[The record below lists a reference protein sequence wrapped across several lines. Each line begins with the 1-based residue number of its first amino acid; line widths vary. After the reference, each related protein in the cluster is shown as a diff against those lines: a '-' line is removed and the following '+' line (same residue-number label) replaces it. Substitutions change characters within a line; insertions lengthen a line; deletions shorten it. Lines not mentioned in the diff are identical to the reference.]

1 MLALHS
7 DNETRRRDDKMMS
20 EALVELDERSAQFGF
35 EGAGYLYSPRPR
47 DVGGPVQRP
56 TSMGMHSHAAP
67 EWWQETYLTREMWR
81 IDPVYQ
87 ATLTTT
93 LPVWWSYDARPRLVL
108 NFRHDAT
115 AAQISMFEFC
125 FSATGIRSGLSVP
138 MHSTLGGA
146 VGYIVF
152 STRARLE
159 DLQRNRRACEDTLLA
174 IAHRFHHDVEP
185 YLVLNDEQGGARL
198 TDREID
204 CLSLAAIGKTLEESA
219 IILALSSSTVRFH
232 LRNACRKLGAANRMQ
247 AVTKAAYLGLL
258 GPIY

>member
-7 DNETRRRDDKMMS
+7 DTAARGDRAKLIED
-20 EALVELDERSAQFGF
+20 ALVDLDERSSEFGF

-47 DVGGPVQRP
+47 DIGGPLQRP
-56 TSMGMHSHAAP
+56 TSMGMRSSVAP
-67 EWWQETYLTREMWR
+67 EWWQDAYLSREMWR

-108 NFRHDAT
+108 NFRHSAST
-115 AAQISMFEFC
+115 AQISMFEHC
-125 FSATGIRSGLSVP
+125 FEQTGVRSGLSVP

-152 STRARLE
+152 STRASLDE
-159 DLQRNRRACEDTLLA
+159 MHRNRRACEDTLLA
-174 IAHRFHHDVEP
+174 IAHRFHHDVVP
-185 YLVLNDEQGGARL
+185 YLAL
-198 TDREID
+198 TDERAAVLTNRELD

-219 IILALSSSTVRFH
+219 TILSLSTSTVRFH
-232 LRNACRKLGAANRMQ
+232 LRNACSKLGAANRMQ
-247 AVTKAAYLGLL
+247 AVSKAAYLGLL

>member
-7 DNETRRRDDKMMS
+7 DHDSRRRDDKMIN
-20 EALVELDERSAQFGF
+20 EALVELNERSSAFGF

-47 DVGGPVQRP
+47 EVGGPLQRP
-56 TSMGMHSHAAP
+56 TCLGMQSNTAP
-67 EWWQETYLTREMWR
+67 EWWQHAYLDREMWR

-93 LPVWWSYDARPRLVL
+93 LPVWWSFDARPRLVL

-152 STRARLE
+152 STRAPLAE
-159 DLQRNRRACEDTLLA
+159 LHRNRRTCEDTLLA
-174 IAHRFHHDVEP
+174 IAHRFHHDLEP
-185 YLVLNDEQGGARL
+185 YLAVTDNQGARL

-247 AVTKAAYLGLL
+247 AVSKAAYLGLL

>member
-1 MLALHS
+1 MLTLHC
-7 DNETRRRDDKMMS
+7 DNDTGQKRMTLIGD
-20 EALVELDERSAQFGF
+20 ALVDLDRRSAEFGF

-47 DVGGPVQRP
+47 EVGGSLERP
-56 TSMGMHSHAAP
+56 TCLGMHSSVAP
-67 EWWQETYLTREMWR
+67 PWWQEAYLKKEMWR

-108 NFRHDAT
+108 DFRQNAST
-115 AAQISMFEFC
+115 AQNRMFEYC
-125 FSATGIRSGLSVP
+125 FEATGIRSGLSVP

-174 IAHRFHHDVEP
+174 IAHRFHHEVVP
-185 YLVLNDEQGGARL
+185 YLALTDERAARL
-198 TDREID
+198 SGRELD
-204 CLSLAAIGKTLEESA
+204 CLSLAAVGKTLEETA
-219 IILALSSSTVRFH
+219 MILSLSTSTVRFH
-232 LRNACRKLGAANRMQ
+232 LRNASRKLGAANRMQ
-247 AVTKAAYLGLL
+247 AVSKAAYLGLL
-258 GPIY
+258 GPIF

>member
-7 DNETRRRDDKMMS
+7 DNQTGRHRTKLIE
-20 EALVELDERSAQFGF
+20 EALVELDERSSEFGF
-35 EGAGYLYSPRPR
+35 EGAGYLYSPRPP
-47 DVGGPVQRP
+47 DIGGPLQRP
-56 TSMGMHSHAAP
+56 TSIGMRSSVAP
-67 EWWQETYLTREMWR
+67 DWWQEAYLGQEMWR

-108 NFRHDAT
+108 DFKHSAST
-115 AAQISMFEFC
+115 AQNAMFEYC
-125 FSATGIRSGLSVP
+125 FANTGVRSGLSVP

-152 STRARLE
+152 STRATLE
-159 DLQRNRRACEDTLLA
+159 ELHRNRRACEDTLLA
-174 IAHRFHHDVEP
+174 IAHRFHHDVVP
-185 YLVLNDEQGGARL
+185 YLAL
-198 TDREID
+198 TDERASGLTNRELD

-219 IILALSSSTVRFH
+219 MILSLSTSTVRFH
-232 LRNACRKLGAANRMQ
+232 LRNACSKLGTANRMQ
-247 AVTKAAYLGLL
+247 AVSKAAYLGLL